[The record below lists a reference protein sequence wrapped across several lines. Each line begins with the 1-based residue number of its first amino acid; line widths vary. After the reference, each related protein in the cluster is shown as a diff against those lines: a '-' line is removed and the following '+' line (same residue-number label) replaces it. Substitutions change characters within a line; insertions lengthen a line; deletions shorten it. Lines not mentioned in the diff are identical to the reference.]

1 MSDVALRVVMSAV
14 GGAGITSMVG
24 QVASAFNGKNGLTNG
39 LKAVGL
45 AAAAMG
51 VTTAIALGV
60 QAVKAAGTF
69 QSGITSLS
77 TGAGELQ
84 SNLGMVSDGILSLA
98 VSTGTST
105 KQLTDGM
112 FMIESAGYHGAAGL
126 AVLKTAAQGAKV
138 GNADLG
144 TTADAVTTIMKD
156 YGIKATNSADA
167 MNFLTAIVSNGKTRM
182 QDLAGSMAAIL
193 PTSSAVG
200 VSLNDVGGAMAT
212 MTGEGVPA
220 ANAATY
226 LRQMLISLSSP
237 AAAGAK
243 SLAAI
248 GLTSQQVSNDMKK
261 SLPDTLNL
269 IMTHL
274 GETYKVGS
282 PQYVT
287 ALKNISGGSRQMQ
300 GMLDLTG
307 AHLKAFG
314 ANVASVG
321 ATVNKGK
328 GNIVGWSQVQGNFNQ
343 KMSQAKEMLET
354 TSIKIGTALLPAVTK
369 LISGLM
375 TLGTWI
381 GNVANF
387 FAKNQV
393 AMDALKAVLLAVGVV
408 ILTTVVPAF
417 ILWAISMAPVV
428 VEALLLAAPFVLATI
443 IIAAVIFG
451 VIEVIQHWGQIVAW
465 LKGVWSDIVGF
476 FQNIWNGV
484 LLGLRIVGQWFANVW
499 SGITTGVGNF
509 FSGLGSIVQKGL
521 QLVLDYFELPFR
533 IIGFLF
539 NWLYQHNTYFQK
551 LVDKIREIVSIGV
564 AFLKRAWTN
573 IINEI
578 VGLWQKLSGFATT
591 AWNNVVKAIQ
601 IAWALVVGVVTSVW
615 QKISSVFT
623 NAWTNYISKP
633 VASLWSNVTGAFGNA
648 WSTISQKLSSLWS
661 SISGWF
667 GNLATQA
674 IQWGANLIS
683 GFLKGVQNAL
693 SSVGKTLGNVGS
705 SIASYLGFHSP
716 TKEGPGREADQWAPN
731 LMKMYAQ
738 GLQAGIPQL
747 QASLNMVMRPVVGT
761 LGAIPTTSVAR
772 PMAPAPVASG
782 HTFNLYIS
790 TMAGSPSEIR
800 RFANLIQQEL
810 GRQFR
815 SQSPGYSAGGLY

>member
-1 MSDVALRVVMSAV
+1 MSDVSLRVVMSAV
-14 GGAGITSMVG
+14 GGAGITSMVS

-39 LKAVGL
+39 LKAVAL
-45 AAAAMG
+45 AATAMG
-51 VTTAIALGV
+51 VTAAIALGV
-60 QAVKAAGTF
+60 QATQAAGTF
-69 QSGITSLS
+69 QAGITSLS

-98 VSTGTST
+98 VSTGTTT
-105 KQLTDGM
+105 KQLIDGM
-112 FMIESAGYHGAAGL
+112 YMIESGGYHGAAGL
-126 AVLKTAAQGAKV
+126 AILKAAAEGAKV

-144 TTADAVTTIMKD
+144 VVADATDTILK
-156 YGIKATNSADA
+156 
-167 MNFLTAIVSNGKTRM
+167 NFGQTGLTASQAVNTLIATVSHGKTTM
-182 QDLAGSMAAIL
+182 QALSASLSQVL
-193 PTSSAVG
+193 PTASAAG
-200 VSLNDVGGAMAT
+200 ISLNDTAAAMAT
-212 MTGEGVPA
+212 MTGEGIPA

-226 LRQMLISLSSP
+226 LRQTILNLDAPSTSAKKALAEVGLS
-237 AAAGAK
+237 
-243 SLAAI
+243 
-248 GLTSQQVSNDMKK
+248 TSQVSNEMKK
-261 SLPDTLNL
+261 SLPDTLKM
-269 IMTHL
+269 ITDAV
-274 GETYKVGS
+274 GKKFPVGS
-282 PQYVT
+282 AGYVN
-287 ALKNISGGSRQMQ
+287 AIKNISGGTRTMQ

-307 AHLKAFG
+307 THLKSFQQ
-314 ANVASVG
+314 NVTDVSGSVK
-321 ATVNKGK
+321 KG
-328 GNIVGWSQVQGNFNQ
+328 GSSINGWSQVQGNFNQ

-387 FAKNQV
+387 FAKNQT

-417 ILWAISMAPVV
+417 ILWAISMVPVV
-428 VEALLLAAPFVLATI
+428 IEAMLLAAPFVLATI

-451 VIEVIQHWGQIVAW
+451 VIEVIQHWGAIVAW

-564 AFLKRAWTN
+564 AFLKRVWTN

-578 VGLWQKLSGFATT
+578 VGLWQRLSGFATT

-633 VASLWSNVTGAFGNA
+633 VSTLWSHVTSAFGNA
-648 WSTISQKLSSLWS
+648 WNTISQKLSSLWS

-667 GNLATQA
+667 GHLASQA

-683 GFLKGVQNAL
+683 GFLKGVQNAI
-693 SSVGKTLGNVGS
+693 SGMGKTLGNVGS

-761 LGAIPTTSVAR
+761 LTGGVVPTSGVAR
-772 PMAPAPVASG
+772 PSTNITHAPVI
-782 HTFNLYIS
+782 TINLS
-790 TMAGSPSEIR
+790 TMA
-800 RFANLIQQEL
+800 
-810 GRQFR
+810 R
-815 SQSPGYSAGGLY
+815 SQSEVRNMVDLLEQEMGRRMRSQTPSYNSANVF

>member
-1 MSDVALRVVMSAV
+1 MTDVSLRVLLSAV

-39 LKAVGL
+39 LKAVGI

-51 VTTAIALGV
+51 VTAAVALGV
-60 QAVKAAGTF
+60 QATQAAGTF

-84 SNLGMVSDGILSLA
+84 SNLGMVSDGILNLA
-98 VSTGTST
+98 VNTGTTT

-156 YGIKATNSADA
+156 YGIKAANSADA

-243 SLAAI
+243 SLNAI
-248 GLTSQQVSNDMKK
+248 GLTSQQVSDDMKK
-261 SLPDTLNL
+261 SLPDTLKL

-307 AHLKAFG
+307 THLKTFG

-328 GNIVGWSQVQGNFNQ
+328 GSIVGWSQVQGNFNQ
-343 KMSQAKEMLET
+343 KMSQAKEMAET
-354 TSIKIGTALLPAVTK
+354 FSIKLGTVLLPIVGKLVTAL
-369 LISGLM
+369 M
-375 TLGTWI
+375 NLGTWI
-381 GNVANF
+381 GNVAKF
-387 FAKNQV
+387 FQQNQT
-393 AMDALKAVLLAVGVV
+393 AMNALKAVLLAVGVV

-417 ILWAISMAPVV
+417 ILWAISMVPVV
-428 VEALLLAAPFVLATI
+428 IEAMLLAAPFVLATI

-451 VIEVIQHWGQIVAW
+451 VIEVIQHWGAIVAW
-465 LKGVWSDIVGF
+465 LKGVWGDIVGF
-476 FQNIWNGV
+476 FKNLWNGI
-484 LLGLRIVGQWFANVW
+484 LLGLRLVGQWFANLW
-499 SGITTGVGNF
+499 HGITTGVGNF
-509 FSGLGSIVQKGL
+509 FSGLGSLVQKGL

-551 LVDKIREIVSIGV
+551 LVDAIKHIVSVGV
-564 AFLKRAWTN
+564 AWLRHAWQTV
-573 IINEI
+573 IDWL
-578 VGLWQKLSGFATT
+578 VGLWTGLKTRATT
-591 AWNNVVKAIQ
+591 AWNDLVKAIQ
-601 IAWALVVGVVTSVW
+601 IAWALAVGIVTGIW
-615 QKISSVFT
+615 QKISAVFT
-623 NAWTNYISKP
+623 GAWNTYIAKPVTTLWTN
-633 VASLWSNVTGAFGNA
+633 VTSAFGNA
-648 WSTISQKLSSLWS
+648 WNTISQKLSSLWS

-667 GNLATQA
+667 GHLASQA

-731 LMKMYAQ
+731 LMAMYAK

-761 LGAIPTTSVAR
+761 LSGGVMPTSGVAR
-772 PMAPAPVASG
+772 PSTNITHAPVI
-782 HTFNLYIS
+782 TINLS
-790 TMAGSPSEIR
+790 TMA
-800 RFANLIQQEL
+800 
-810 GRQFR
+810 R
-815 SQSPGYSAGGLY
+815 SQSEVRNLVDLLEQEMGRRVRAQTPGYNQSNVF